1 MGLLTQQF
9 HIKENI
15 QLAQFAAEFLRD
27 MQSQLSYLYDAEPI
41 HFKPFG
47 HLTLASK
54 KGIEVLKENHI
65 LQTLVNFYII
75 TYFLYLF

>member
-15 QLAQFAAEFLRD
+15 QLAQFAAEFFRNI
-27 MQSQLSYLYDAEPI
+27 QSQLSHLYEVEPI
-41 HFKPFG
+41 DFKPFG

-54 KGIEVLKENHI
+54 KGIEVMKENHI

-75 TYFLYLF
+75 TNVLYLF